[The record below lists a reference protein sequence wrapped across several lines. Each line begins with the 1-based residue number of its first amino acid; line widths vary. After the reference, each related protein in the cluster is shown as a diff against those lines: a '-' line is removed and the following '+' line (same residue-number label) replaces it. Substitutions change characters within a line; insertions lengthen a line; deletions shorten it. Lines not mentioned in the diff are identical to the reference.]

1 MDVVVGPN
9 ARETFSPRELAAAY
23 TEFLERGPQY
33 LDAET
38 GITAS
43 AYRSGERVLIVYR
56 ESEIDV
62 MVLTAGC
69 IDTDL
74 PPDDATSANQTR
86 TSPGSRMPIMRYG
99 SRSLKPAVIHPTS

>member
-56 ESEIDV
+56 ESEMDV
-62 MVLTAGC
+62 MVL
-69 IDTDL
+69 
-74 PPDDATSANQTR
+74 
-86 TSPGSRMPIMRYG
+86 
-99 SRSLKPAVIHPTS
+99 IHPTS

>member
-1 MDVVVGPN
+1 MLGGWTLRAVLSALLRRTLATGRTLATAYGACGWFHRRGRGTMGVVVAPS

-56 ESEIDV
+56 ESEMDA
-62 MVLTAGC
+62 MVL
-69 IDTDL
+69 
-74 PPDDATSANQTR
+74 
-86 TSPGSRMPIMRYG
+86 
-99 SRSLKPAVIHPTS
+99 IHPTS

>member
-1 MDVVVGPN
+1 MLGGRTLGAVLSARLRRTLATAYGASGWFHRRGRGAIGVVVGPR

-56 ESEIDV
+56 ESEMDV
-62 MVLTAGC
+62 MVL
-69 IDTDL
+69 
-74 PPDDATSANQTR
+74 
-86 TSPGSRMPIMRYG
+86 
-99 SRSLKPAVIHPTS
+99 IHPTS